1 MLLRTAPL
9 AVVTLLVAT
18 SPASAAEPQLTVRGA
33 GFGHGVGMSQYGALG
48 FAQQGSSYRSILAHY
63 YSGTSLGGLATGR
76 TVRVLVQSTRGAAAF
91 SGATRAGGRRLRADK
106 TYFARARG
114 ASSVDLLSPTGRRL
128 ITGPAPLQAT
138 SRAPIA
144 LRGKG
149 AYRGALEFRP
159 AGAGVN
165 VINAVGLDS
174 YLQGVVPVESPSS
187 WPLEALKAQAVAA
200 RTYAVTTSKAG
211 AGFEQY
217 ADTRSQVYGGVG
229 VEKAPTNEAVRQ
241 TRGQV
246 VTFEGRPVVTYFFST
261 SGGRT
266 ESVENTSLGTR
277 PLPWLKSVSDP
288 YDKVSPRHR
297 WGPIRMSL
305 KQAGRK
311 LGDLVQGSL
320 RGIEV
325 VKRGVSPRIVAAD
338 VVGSRGRT
346 RVTGAQLRARLG
358 LLDTWAYF
366 TSISTEGE
374 ESPDGEAP
382 AGDPNGGVT
391 AGTSQTRFS
400 RRSLTGRVLRE
411 VRGGEAIVEVRT
423 SVGWRRAG
431 STRLDRGGSYRFGLC
446 VKGAYRVRVGAATGP
461 VVRF

>member
-1 MLLRTAPL
+1 MLLRTALL
-9 AVVTLLVAT
+9 AVTILLIAAA
-18 SPASAAEPQLTVRGA
+18 PASGAEPLLTIRGA

-63 YSGTSLGGLATGR
+63 YSGTSLGAVDTGGK
-76 TVRVLVQSTRGAAAF
+76 VRVLVQSTRGAAAF
-91 SGATRAGGRRLRADK
+91 AGATRGGGRRLRADR

-114 ASSVDLLSPTGRRL
+114 ATAVDLLSPSGRRMA
-128 ITGPAPLQAT
+128 TVPAPLQAT
-138 SRAPIA
+138 SRMPIG

-165 VINAVGLDS
+165 VINAVGLDF
-174 YLQGVVPVESPSS
+174 YVQGVVPVESPST

-200 RTYAVTTSKAG
+200 RSYALTTSKG
-211 AGFEQY
+211 GQGFEQY

-229 VEKAPTNEAVRQ
+229 VEQASTNEAVRQ

-246 VTFEGRPVVTYFFST
+246 VTYEGRPVVTYFFST

-266 ESVENTSLGTR
+266 ESVENTSLGAR
-277 PLPWLKSVSDP
+277 PVPWLKSVSDP
-288 YDKVSPRHR
+288 YDDVSPRHR
-297 WGPIRMSL
+297 WGPIRMSF
-305 KQAGRK
+305 KQAGEK

-338 VVGSRGRT
+338 VVGSSGRT

-366 TSISTEGE
+366 TSISTKTE
-374 ESPDGEAP
+374 EAP
-382 AGDPNGGVT
+382 GRDPNGGST
-391 AGTSQTRFS
+391 AGPSRARFI
-400 RRSLTGRVLRE
+400 RRSVTGRVRRG
-411 VRGGEAIVEVRT
+411 VKGGEAIVEIRT
-423 SVGWRRAG
+423 PVGWRHAG
-431 STRLDRGGSYRFGLC
+431 STRIRRDGSYRFGSC
-446 VKGAYRVRVGAATGP
+446 TKGAYRVRVGAATGP